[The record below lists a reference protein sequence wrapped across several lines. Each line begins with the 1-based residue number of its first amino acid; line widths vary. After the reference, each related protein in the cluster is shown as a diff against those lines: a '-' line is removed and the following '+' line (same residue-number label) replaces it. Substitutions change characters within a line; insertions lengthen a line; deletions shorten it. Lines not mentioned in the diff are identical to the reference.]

1 MLNFEYLNLVFCCLQ
16 VNLISEGFQ
25 DAKTLG
31 RKLVALFS
39 LGRQLLS
46 RQQHYDWG
54 LRALKTVL
62 GTAGQLLHQAKG
74 KGEEVRVYLLF
85 LCFIL

>member
-1 MLNFEYLNLVFCCLQ
+1 

-25 DAKTLG
+25 DAKALG

-46 RQQHYDWG
+46 KQQHYDWG

-74 KGEEVRVYLLF
+74 KGEEVSWPLVWCQSWSPGRLVGAQHSLS
-85 LCFIL
+85 